1 MIRVVDGLDNECDEQ
16 ALDLVAG
23 EWDQL
28 TWPGV
33 VDVFVG
39 ANDGEEGVGEHGEG
53 DPAAPGGVAADL
65 VLIEPGQALL
75 SPAWSGPWTSPTPA
89 RSP

>member
-1 MIRVVDGLDNECDEQ
+1 VIRVVDGLDNECDEQ

-33 VDVFVG
+33 VGVFVG
-39 ANDGEEGVGEHGEG
+39 ANDGEEGVGGGGQG
-53 DPAAPGGVAADL
+53 DVVVPAGPGAALDENQRRTNAGVLD
-65 VLIEPGQALL
+65 ENQR
-75 SPAWSGPWTSPTPA
+75 
-89 RSP
+89 RSPR